1 MNDRPGAIS
10 PKSLPPPGEVALLTA
25 IDAALDVPVG
35 ELPGRFALGRRYV
48 GAALAAVPGGRR
60 ATPMVIA
67 QMLASDISQDP
78 AAGSSGL
85 HRAQ

>member
-10 PKSLPPPGEVALLTA
+10 PKSLPRPGEVALLTA

-48 GAALAAVPGGRR
+48 GAAMGAVPGGRR
-60 ATPMVIA
+60 ANPH
-67 QMLASDISQDP
+67 
-78 AAGSSGL
+78 G
-85 HRAQ
+85 HRADAGERHQPGSCGR